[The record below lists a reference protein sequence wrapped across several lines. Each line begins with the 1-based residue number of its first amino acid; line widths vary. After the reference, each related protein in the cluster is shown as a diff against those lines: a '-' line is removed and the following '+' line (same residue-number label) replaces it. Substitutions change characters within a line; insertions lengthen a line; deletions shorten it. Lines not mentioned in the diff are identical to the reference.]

1 LNAIMDGEHAKSEL
15 EPECPGCRELRKE
28 VAELR
33 RIIEELRRAGKRQ
46 AGPFSKGP
54 PKPKPKRPGR
64 KPGDEYGTQFCRAQP
79 EQIDETYEAE
89 LPKACPHCGVDH
101 VTESHTAEQ
110 FQTEVV
116 TKVVQRKFVVHV
128 GRCAT
133 CQQRVQGRHP
143 LQTSDALGA
152 ASVQLGGKTHALIA
166 WLNKRLGLSHGKV
179 KELFDRVF
187 GLAIGRATSCR
198 SMLRTAQLAQPAV
211 AKIHQQIRGSPF
223 IVPDETGWRIGGNSA
238 WLHVA
243 VGERETVVQVER
255 GRGHEPLAR
264 LIGLDYAGRLIHD
277 GWVAYDVFAHAAHQQ
292 CLTHLS
298 KRCKELLETA
308 TRGAVRFPRA
318 VQALLR
324 RGLAIRDRFVGGE
337 LSLQCL
343 AWWRTRLT
351 HQLSDLVASIKS
363 HAANEKFAKF
373 LERHVGE
380 VFTFL
385 APRARTAPGGT
396 RYQLLPA
403 ANYLG
408 EQAIR
413 PAVVNRKVWG
423 GNRTNR
429 GADAQ
434 SSFST
439 IVLTAL
445 QRALDPL
452 AWLQCLRQSPHVLLL
467 PRPRRYTSTCHL
479 PPTVVPRRPR
489 LRCAHC

>member
-1 LNAIMDGEHAKSEL
+1 MDGEQAN
-15 EPECPGCRELRKE
+15 PECPGCRKLRTE

-54 PKPKPKRPGR
+54 PKPQPKRPGR
-64 KPGDEYGTQFCRAQP
+64 KPGDDYGTRFSRAEP
-79 EQIDETYEAE
+79 ERIDETYEAE
-89 LPKACPHCGVDH
+89 LPAACPHCGGDD
-101 VTESHTAEQ
+101 VTQTHTAEQ

-116 TKVVQRKFVVHV
+116 SQIVQRKFVVPV
-128 GRCAT
+128 GQCGT
-133 CQQRVQGRHP
+133 CHQRVQGRHP

-152 ASVQLGGKTHALIA
+152 ARVQLGAKTHALIA

-211 AKIHQQIRGSPF
+211 AEIHQQIRGSPY
-223 IVPDETGWRIGGNSA
+223 IVPDETGWRIGGSSA

-243 VGERETVVQVER
+243 VGESETVVQVER

-277 GWVAYDVFAHAAHQQ
+277 GWAPYDQFAHAAHQQ

-324 RGLAIRDRFVGGE
+324 RGLTIRDRFVGGE
-337 LSLQCL
+337 LSLHSL

-351 HQLSDLVASIKS
+351 NQLSDLVASIKS

-373 LERHVGE
+373 LERHVGA

-385 APRARTAPGGT
+385 APLQRATTDGRS
-396 RYQLLPA
+396 YQLLPA

-423 GNRTNR
+423 GNRTDR
-429 GADAQ
+429 GAEAQ
-434 SSFST
+434 SSLST

-445 QRALDPL
+445 QRATDPL
-452 AWLQCLRQSPHVLLL
+452 AWFQRLRQSPQALLL
-467 PRPRRYTSTCHL
+467 PRGGR
-479 PPTVVPRRPR
+479 
-489 LRCAHC
+489 

>member
-1 LNAIMDGEHAKSEL
+1 LQKKLATLEAEL
-15 EPECPGCRELRKE
+15 
-28 VAELR
+28 AELR

-64 KPGDEYGTQFCRAQP
+64 KPGNDYGTQFSRAEP
-79 EQIDETYEAE
+79 ERIDETHHAE
-89 LPKACPHCGVDH
+89 LPQACPHCGGQH
-101 VTESHTAEQ
+101 LLQTHTAEQ

-116 TKVVQRKFVVHV
+116 CQIVQRKFVVHV
-128 GRCAT
+128 GQCRACG
-133 CQQRVQGRHP
+133 QRVQGRHP

-152 ASVQLGGKTHALIA
+152 ARVQLGAKTHALIA

-179 KELFDRVF
+179 QEFFQRLFALR
-187 GLAIGRATSCR
+187 LGRATSCR
-198 SMLRTAQLAQPAV
+198 SMLRTAQLAEPAV
-211 AKIHQQIRGSPF
+211 AEIRQQIR
-223 IVPDETGWRIGGNSA
+223 GWRIGGRLA

-243 VGERETVVQVER
+243 VGESETVVQVER
-255 GRGHEPLAR
+255 GRGYEPLAN

-277 GWVAYDVFAHAAHQQ
+277 CWAVYDKFCRAEHQQ

-298 KRCKELLETA
+298 KRCRELCET
-308 TRGAVRFPRA
+308 TQGGAVRFPRA

-324 RGLAIRDRFVGGE
+324 RGLAVRDRFALGQ
-337 LSLQCL
+337 LSLQGL

-351 HQLSDLVASIKS
+351 RQLAELVTPIKTYP
-363 HAANEKFAKF
+363 ANETFAKF
-373 LERHVGE
+373 LERHLGE

-385 APRARTAPGGT
+385 VPLARTTTGGVVH
-396 RYQLLPA
+396 QLLPA

-423 GNRTNR
+423 GNRTDR
-429 GADAQ
+429 GASAQ
-434 SSFST
+434 GTLST

-452 AWLQCLRQSPHVLLL
+452 AWLQRLRQSPQTLHL
-467 PRPRRYTSTCHL
+467 PR
-479 PPTVVPRRPR
+479 
-489 LRCAHC
+489 

>member
-1 LNAIMDGEHAKSEL
+1 MDGEKTRSEQ
-15 EPECPGCRELRKE
+15 PQPDCPGCRALRKE

-64 KPGDEYGTQFCRAQP
+64 KPGDDYGTQFCRSEP
-79 EQIDETYEAE
+79 ERIDETYNAD
-89 LPKACPHCGVDH
+89 LPATCPHCGEAH
-101 VTESHTAEQ
+101 ITETHTAEQ

-116 TKVVQRKFVVHV
+116 AQIVQRKFVVHV
-128 GRCAT
+128 GQCAT
-133 CQQRVQGRHP
+133 CHQRVQGRHP
-143 LQTSDALGA
+143 LQTSHALGA
-152 ASVQLGGKTHALIA
+152 AGVQLGAKTHALIA

-187 GLAIGRATSCR
+187 GLALGRATSCR
-198 SMLRTAQLAQPAV
+198 SMLRTAQLAQPAI
-211 AKIHQQIRGSPF
+211 AEIHQQIRGSPYL
-223 IVPDETGWRIGGNSA
+223 VPDETGWRIGGSSA

-243 VGERETVVQVER
+243 VGESETVVQVER

-264 LIGLDYAGRLIHD
+264 LIGLDYAGRLIRD
-277 GWVAYDVFAHAAHQQ
+277 GWVAYDLFAHAAHQQ

-324 RGLAIRDRFVGGE
+324 RGLTIRDRFVAGE
-337 LSLQCL
+337 LSLHAL

-351 HQLSDLVASIKS
+351 NQLSDLVVAIKS

-373 LERHVGE
+373 LERHVSE

-385 APRARTAPGGT
+385 TPLQRTTPGGT

-423 GNRTNR
+423 GNRTDR
-429 GADAQ
+429 GAHAQ
-434 SSFST
+434 SSLST

-452 AWLQCLRQSPHVLLL
+452 AWLQQLRQSPHALLL
-467 PRPRRYTSTCHL
+467 PRSGR
-479 PPTVVPRRPR
+479 
-489 LRCAHC
+489 

>member
-1 LNAIMDGEHAKSEL
+1 MDGERSKPE
-15 EPECPGCRELRKE
+15 EPGPECPGCRALRKE
-28 VAELR
+28 VVELR

-54 PKPKPKRPGR
+54 PQPQPKRPGR
-64 KPGDEYGTQFCRAQP
+64 KPGDDYGTQFSRSEP
-79 EQIDETYEAE
+79 EQIDETLQAE
-89 LPKACPHCGVDH
+89 LPQACPHCGGACVIE
-101 VTESHTAEQ
+101 THTAEQ
-110 FQTEVV
+110 FQTEVEC
-116 TKVVQRKFVVHV
+116 KVVQRKFVVHV
-128 GRCAT
+128 GQCGS
-133 CQQRVQGRHP
+133 CHQRVQGRHP

-179 KELFDRVF
+179 KELFDRMF
-187 GLAIGRATSCR
+187 GLAIGRATICR
-198 SMLRTAQLAQPAV
+198 SMLRTAQLAEPAV

-223 IVPDETGWRIGGNSA
+223 IVPDETGWRIGGSSA

-243 VGERETVVQVER
+243 VGESETVVQVER

-277 GWVAYDVFAHAAHQQ
+277 GWAPYDLFAHAEHQQ

-324 RGLAIRDRFVGGE
+324 RGLAIRDRFDDD
-337 LSLQCL
+337 LSLHSL
-343 AWWRTRLT
+343 AWWRTRLRN
-351 HQLSDLVASIKS
+351 QLGDLVGSIKS
-363 HAANEKFAKF
+363 HAGNERFAKF
-373 LERHVGE
+373 LERHVSE

-385 APRARTAPGGT
+385 TPLQRSTPGGT
-396 RYQLLPA
+396 SYQLLPA

-423 GNRTNR
+423 GNRTDR
-429 GADAQ
+429 GAQAQ
-434 SSFST
+434 SALST
-439 IVLTAL
+439 IVLTTL
-445 QRALDPL
+445 QRTLDPL
-452 AWLQCLRQSPHVLLL
+452 AWLQRLRQSPKPLLL
-467 PRPRRYTSTCHL
+467 PRPGR
-479 PPTVVPRRPR
+479 
-489 LRCAHC
+489 

>member
-1 LNAIMDGEHAKSEL
+1 MNGASTKSE
-15 EPECPGCRELRKE
+15 EPQPQCAGCRALRKV

-33 RIIEELRRAGKRQ
+33 RIIDELRRAGKRQ

-79 EQIDETYEAE
+79 EQVDETHQAE
-89 LPKACPHCGVDH
+89 LPQACPHCGGACV
-101 VTESHTAEQ
+101 VETHTAEQ

-116 TKVVQRKFVVHV
+116 TTIVQRKFIVHV
-128 GRCAT
+128 GQCGT
-133 CQQRVQGRHP
+133 CHSRVQGRHP
-143 LQTSDALGA
+143 QQTSDALGA

-179 KELFDRVF
+179 KELFQRVF
-187 GLAIGRATSCR
+187 DLTIGRATSCR
-198 SMLRTAQLAQPAV
+198 SMLRTAELAQPAV
-211 AKIHQQIRGSPF
+211 TQIHREIRGSPF
-223 IVPDETGWRIGGNSA
+223 IVPDETGWRIGGSSA

-243 VGERETVVQVER
+243 VGETETVVQVAR
-255 GRGHEPLAR
+255 RRGHEVLAG

-277 GWVAYDVFAHAAHQQ
+277 GFRAYDLFHRAVHQQ

-318 VQALLR
+318 VQALLH

-337 LSLQCL
+337 LSLHSL
-343 AWWRTRLT
+343 GWWRTRLT
-351 HQLSDLVASIKS
+351 NQLWELVLPIKA
-363 HAANEKFAKF
+363 HAANETFAKF
-373 LERHVGE
+373 LHRHIDE
-380 VFTFL
+380 IFTFL
-385 APRARTAPGGT
+385 SPLVRTT
-396 RYQLLPA
+396 RNAATYELLPA

-423 GNRTNR
+423 GNRTDR
-429 GADAQ
+429 GAAAQ
-434 SSFST
+434 SVLST

-452 AWLQCLRQSPHVLLL
+452 AWLQCLRQSPQAILL
-467 PRPRRYTSTCHL
+467 PRPGR
-479 PPTVVPRRPR
+479 
-489 LRCAHC
+489 